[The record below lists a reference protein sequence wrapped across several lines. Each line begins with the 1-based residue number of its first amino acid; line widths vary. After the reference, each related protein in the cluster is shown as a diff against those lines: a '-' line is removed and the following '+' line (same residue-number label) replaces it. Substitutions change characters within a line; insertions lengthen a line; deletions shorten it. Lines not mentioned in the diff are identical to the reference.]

1 MKHAFMIVSIT
12 ALALAPF
19 NGFAAQSAPSLKVAQ
34 ANPAPAT
41 TPATSSAPER
51 TMLLFSQDELKK
63 LLAPI
68 ALYPDPLLAQLLPA
82 SAYPLE
88 IVQLARWLE
97 KNPDAIAK
105 QDFSGIDSQ
114 NWDPTVKAMARFP
127 SLVKTM
133 NDDLDWTSELGEAF
147 IEQPDDVAAT
157 IQSLRASAQKTG
169 ALTTTAQQTVTTT
182 VQNNRDVIV
191 IEPTRP
197 DQIYVPVYTEEVY
210 STNVGSV
217 MAAGLLTFGTAVAVG
232 ALVNNAT
239 WNWGS
244 GVVYPPIW
252 GGAAWRPGRP
262 VINGDVNVGSGNV
275 INNSNLIGN
284 TKPWRPDPQRLSAVQ
299 NRRADGARLN
309 RSAFNERPDRAG
321 RPQLE
326 GRAPL
331 ADRSL
336 SGDRVGNLQRPAKPT
351 IERPHNRPQNTAFS
365 GIDRGQAASAFAQ
378 RGAVSR
384 GQIARPQ
391 GGARQAIHAGGGQ
404 RGGAVARGGGGRR
417 R

>member
-1 MKHAFMIVSIT
+1 M
-12 ALALAPF
+12 P
-19 NGFAAQSAPSLKVAQ
+19 
-34 ANPAPAT
+34 
-41 TPATSSAPER
+41 
-51 TMLLFSQDELKK
+51 LFSQDELKK
-63 LLAPI
+63 LLSPI

-88 IVQLARWLE
+88 IVQLARWIE
-97 KNPDAIAK
+97 KNPNVIAK

-321 RPQLE
+321 RLQLE

-391 GGARQAIHAGGGQ
+391 GGVRQAIGAGGGQ